1 MQMTVPRGR
10 TYWGVLVDVWSGG
23 ERESGSGREL
33 GRKGASRKRTGKKEA
48 ERKKG
53 SVEGVRERKKG
64 GRKENSQPY
73 LCSLLKRPLIN
84 CHQNNRMR
92 AELILRLRL
101 HILNNVLARRE
112 IHKRL
117 RAQLLQTHL
126 LFLIPRIDRD
136 HPQPHRLR
144 VLLRQRPQPA
154 ARADDRDGLARPRP
168 GLFQPFVDG
177 DAGTEDRRD
186 GVERDVFV

>member
-1 MQMTVPRGR
+1 
-10 TYWGVLVDVWSGG
+10 
-23 ERESGSGREL
+23 
-33 GRKGASRKRTGKKEA
+33 
-48 ERKKG
+48 
-53 SVEGVRERKKG
+53 
-64 GRKENSQPY
+64 
-73 LCSLLKRPLIN
+73 
-84 CHQNNRMR
+84 MR
-92 AELILRLRL
+92 AEPILRLRL
-101 HILNNVLARRE
+101 HILNDVLARRE

-117 RAQLLQTHL
+117 RAQLFQTHL

-168 GLFQPFVDG
+168 RLLQPFVDG
-177 DAGTEDRRD
+177 DAGAEDGRD